1 MQPFPAI
8 HPHQKEK
15 TWKARKGHPGALG
28 GGEEVAGRKQA
39 EEQLRR
45 SESLYRLLADNAS
58 DVIWTLGMDMR
69 LTYISPSVTKL
80 LGFTVEEAMTMP
92 GDRAYTPASF
102 EKIAHFVAAAM
113 EIDGIGCPET
123 DRLRTVELDMVHRD
137 GGIVPVECNFSF
149 LYDEGNRMTGI
160 LAIVRDIADRKRME
174 AEKERLEAVNRQ
186 LRKVESLG
194 RMVGA
199 IAHTFNNQLTAI
211 IGSLELAR
219 DELPPGSGAADKV
232 NSALQAAGKAAGVTG
247 QMLIYLGHSFEKRGR
262 LDLSAFFRAAV
273 PAFRASLPDNVT
285 LETEIPSV
293 LPAITANPA
302 EL

>member
-1 MQPFPAI
+1 MES
-8 HPHQKEK
+8 EK
-15 TWKARKGHPGALG
+15 RASRRAG

-69 LTYISPSVTKL
+69 LTYISPSV
-80 LGFTVEEAMTMP
+80 
-92 GDRAYTPASF
+92 
-102 EKIAHFVAAAM
+102 
-113 EIDGIGCPET
+113 
-123 DRLRTVELDMVHRD
+123 
-137 GGIVPVECNFSF
+137 
-149 LYDEGNRMTGI
+149 
-160 LAIVRDIADRKRME
+160 
-174 AEKERLEAVNRQ
+174 
-186 LRKVESLG
+186 
-194 RMVGA
+194 
-199 IAHTFNNQLTAI
+199 
-211 IGSLELAR
+211 
-219 DELPPGSGAADKV
+219 KV